1 MTLME
6 KQSEKTGQSGE
17 NYIKGNAD
25 SVREKKMNS
34 RINKQFHMYKQN
46 SK

>member
-1 MTLME
+1 MRLME
-6 KQSEKTGQSGE
+6 KQREKIGQRGT
-17 NYIKGNAD
+17 NDIKGNAG

-34 RINKQFHMYKQN
+34 KTNRQFHMYKQN